1 MRDKVQDAIDALVD
15 VLRLERDVI
24 RNGDFDRLAALADRK
39 QEAMAAL
46 AGVPA
51 QRLVRVHE
59 MALENQRHLAAAL
72 KGVQAAQ
79 KRLQAI
85 LKAARGFN
93 SYDDRGRARS
103 INPSEGS
110 VERRA

>member
-1 MRDKVQDAIDALVD
+1 MQDKTQEALDRLID

-24 RNGDFDRLAALADRK
+24 RGGDFEQLAGLADRK
-39 QEAMAAL
+39 QAALADL

-51 QRLVRVHE
+51 RRLLRAQE
-59 MALENQRHLAAAL
+59 MALENQRHLSAAL

-79 KRLQAI
+79 GRLQTI

-93 SYDDRGRARS
+93 SYDDRGRARAIS
-103 INPSEGS
+103 PNEGS